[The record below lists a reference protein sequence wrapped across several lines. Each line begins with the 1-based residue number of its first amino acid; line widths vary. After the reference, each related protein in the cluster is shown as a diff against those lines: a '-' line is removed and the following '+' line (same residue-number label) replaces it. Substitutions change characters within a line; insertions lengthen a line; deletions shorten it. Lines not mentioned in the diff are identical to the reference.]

1 MGPIFCPETSV
12 TNSHSKPRNN
22 PEERGFLVSF
32 SSSSSCS
39 SNTRTWQCGQ
49 MHLWL
54 SEYVY
59 RCLECSLR
67 EWPISRSLYQGQ
79 HKYRKK
85 NAYVRPCPSWI
96 LKYNYS
102 VRATA
107 NGACRN
113 TVWLTDYCNLFMYAL
128 PYLCFHIHTY
138 LHWYLYLFIYVLTYP
153 RVIYLSVYPSA
164 MSYFN
169 YAIFVGC
176 FILFHL
182 FFIHYYCYIG
192 LCDELITH
200 PEESYWQR
208 PWVWSRNLRH

>member
-1 MGPIFCPETSV
+1 MAVWSNAFVAFRICLQMSGV
-12 TNSHSKPRNN
+12 LLAGMAHLK
-22 PEERGFLVSF
+22 VS
-32 SSSSSCS
+32 
-39 SNTRTWQCGQ
+39 
-49 MHLWL
+49 
-54 SEYVY
+54 
-59 RCLECSLR
+59 
-67 EWPISRSLYQGQ
+67 ISRTTQIQKKKRIRTSLPLLDSKIQLQ
-79 HKYRKK
+79 CTSDSR
-85 NAYVRPCPSWI
+85 R
-96 LKYNYS
+96 
-102 VRATA
+102 
-107 NGACRN
+107 ACRN